1 MRDILRTIAIKK
13 LDKRAVAEA
22 LFPKALHPL
31 PALNRVANGEAELSA
46 EQYRIFSN
54 LTGIPIGFLVSQ
66 DWLVGSDKL
75 EEIFF
80 MRGDII
86 VKLNTKDYITVV
98 HQYKDG
104 VYKPLYEVKA
114 ENAPLNVF
122 LQDLIDLVISGNV
135 TNLKSIK

>member
-1 MRDILRTIAIKK
+1 MRDILKTIAVKK

-46 EQYRIFSN
+46 EQYRVFSV
-54 LTGIPIGFLVSQ
+54 LTGVPVGFLVSQ
-66 DWLVGSDKL
+66 DWLIGSEKL
-75 EEIFF
+75 DEIYFL
-80 MRGDII
+80 RGDII
-86 VKLNTKDYITVV
+86 VKLNTKDYLTVV
-98 HQYKDG
+98 HQYKNG
-104 VYKPLYEVKA
+104 EYRPLYEVKA
-114 ENAPLNVF
+114 ENAPIKVL